1 MDGGRFLQEG
11 SNGAMSS
18 SFGEYTLSADGRQF
32 SCESFYFTAESPSEP
47 GEIEVYYN
55 TIGAFDPRQSEKLDM
70 TSEAFLRLQTELE
83 GGVRY
88 VNLTSFGAERR
99 AR

>member
-1 MDGGRFLQEG
+1 
-11 SNGAMSS
+11 
-18 SFGEYTLSADGRQF
+18 
-32 SCESFYFTAESPSEP
+32 
-47 GEIEVYYN
+47 
-55 TIGAFDPRQSEKLDM
+55 M